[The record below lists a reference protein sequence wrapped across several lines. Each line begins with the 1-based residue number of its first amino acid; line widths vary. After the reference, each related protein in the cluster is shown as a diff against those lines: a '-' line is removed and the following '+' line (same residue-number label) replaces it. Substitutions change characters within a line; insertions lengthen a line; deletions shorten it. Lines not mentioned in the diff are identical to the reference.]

1 MGSSTRTREG
11 NALRVVHPHAAGI
24 DIGSREHYVAIESDA
39 SSVRAFGCATAD
51 LYELGRWLKSCGIT
65 TVAMESTGVY
75 WVPLARILESDFGI
89 PVVLV
94 DPRYVR
100 SVPGRKSDV
109 KDCQWLQRLHTYGLL
124 TGVFRSPVEI
134 EPLKAYHR
142 HRKSLVEGAA
152 QHVLRMQKAL
162 EVMNVQL
169 HKVLSDLTGVTG
181 MRIVRAIVEGERDP
195 LVLARHR
202 HPFVKSPEEEI
213 AKALEGKFLPEQL
226 FLLRQ
231 ALEAYD
237 FCHQQIAACDGE
249 IEAYM
254 RTLKERVAQHSP
266 TGAAS
271 SQASK
276 QEPAEATSARPK
288 RRKNQ
293 AHFDLRAE
301 VARIAGVDLTRIPGI
316 EALTAQ
322 TLLSEIG
329 PDLSAFPTEKHFV
342 SWLALCPNHAITGGR
357 IHRRKSRPSANR
369 VATALRIAAQTLH
382 KSKTALG
389 AFYRRM
395 RARLGAPKAITAAA
409 RKLALTV
416 YRMLRHGEAFVE
428 HGQDAYE
435 RQYEERVLANL
446 RRSAKQHGFQ
456 LVAETVS

>member
-1 MGSSTRTREG
+1 MRPSTGNREG
-11 NALRVVHPHAAGI
+11 NALEVVHPHAAGI
-24 DIGSREHYVAIESDA
+24 DIGSREHYVAVGPDA
-39 SSVRAFGCATAD
+39 ASSSVRTFGCATVD
-51 LYELGRWLKSCGIT
+51 LFEMGRWLKECGVT

-75 WVPLARILESDFGI
+75 WVPVARVLEDDFGI
-89 PVVLV
+89 AVVLV

-100 SVPGRKSDV
+100 SVPGRKTDV
-109 KDCQWLQRLHTYGLL
+109 QDCQWLQRLHTYGLL
-124 TGVFRSPVEI
+124 TGVFRSPLEI

-169 HKVLSDLTGVTG
+169 HKVLSDITGVTG
-181 MRIVRAIVEGERDP
+181 MRIIRAIVEGERDP
-195 LVLARHR
+195 VALARHR
-202 HPFVKSPEEEI
+202 HSLVKSPEDEI
-213 AKALEGKFLPEQL
+213 AKALGGKFLTEQV
-226 FLLRQ
+226 FLLGQ

-237 FCHQQIAACDGE
+237 FAHRQLEVCDGQ

-254 RTLKERVAQHSP
+254 RTLKPCPSQPSP
-266 TGAAS
+266 P
-271 SQASK
+271 
-276 QEPAEATSARPK
+276 EPAPPPT

-301 VARIAGVDLTRIPGI
+301 LIRVTGVDLTRIPGI
-316 EALTAQ
+316 EALTSQ
-322 TLLSEIG
+322 TLIAEVG
-329 PDLSAFPTEKHFV
+329 VDLSAFATEKHFV

-357 IHRRKSRPSANR
+357 IRRRKSRPSASR
-369 VATALRIAAQTLH
+369 VATALRIAAQSLH

-409 RKLALTV
+409 RKLAVTV
-416 YRMLRHGEAFVE
+416 YRMLKHGEAFVE
-428 HGQDAYE
+428 RGQEAYE
-435 RQYEERVLANL
+435 QQYKDRVVTNL
-446 RRSAKQHGFQ
+446 RRSAKKLGFQ

>member
-1 MGSSTRTREG
+1 MKSSTTNREG
-11 NALRVVHPHAAGI
+11 NALEVVHPHAAGI
-24 DIGSREHYVAIESDA
+24 DIGSREHYVAAGAE
-39 SSVRAFGCATAD
+39 VQTFGCATAD
-51 LYELGRWLKSCGIT
+51 LFEMGRWLKRCGVT

-75 WVPLARILESDFGI
+75 WVPVARILEDDFGI

-100 SVPGRKSDV
+100 SVPGRKTDV

-124 TGVFRSPVEI
+124 TGVFRSPLEI
-134 EPLKAYHR
+134 EPLKAYYR

-169 HKVLSDLTGVTG
+169 HKVLSDITGVTG

-195 LVLARHR
+195 VALARHR
-202 HPFVKSPEEEI
+202 HPLVKSPEDQI
-213 AKALEGKFLPEQL
+213 AKALEGKFLTEQV
-226 FLLRQ
+226 FLLAQ

-237 FCHQQIAACDGE
+237 FVHRQIERCDGQ

-254 RTLKERVAQHSP
+254 RTLK
-266 TGAAS
+266 
-271 SQASK
+271 
-276 QEPAEATSARPK
+276 ARPAQPSPPEAALRRPT

-301 VARIAGVDLTRIPGI
+301 LTRITGVDLTRIPGI
-316 EALTAQ
+316 DALTSQ
-322 TLLSEIG
+322 TLIAEVG
-329 PDLSAFPTEKHFV
+329 VDVSAFPTEKHFV

-357 IHRRKSRPSANR
+357 IRRRKSRPSANR
-369 VATALRIAAQTLH
+369 VATAFRIAAQTLH

-409 RKLALTV
+409 RKLAATV
-416 YRMLRHGEAFVE
+416 YRLLKYGEAFVE
-428 HGQDAYE
+428 RGQEAYE
-435 RQYEERVLANL
+435 LQYKDRVLANL
-446 RRSAKQHGFQ
+446 RRSAKHLGFQ
-456 LVAETVS
+456 LVAEPVS

>member
-1 MGSSTRTREG
+1 MRRSTGSREG
-11 NALRVVHPHAAGI
+11 NAWEVVHPHAAGI
-24 DIGSREHYVAIESDA
+24 DIGSREHYVAVGSDA
-39 SSVRAFGCATAD
+39 DARPVRTFGCATAD
-51 LYELGRWLKSCGIT
+51 LFEMGRWLKACGVT

-75 WVPLARILESDFGI
+75 WVPVARILEEDFRI
-89 PVVLV
+89 TVVLV

-124 TGVFRSPVEI
+124 TGVFRSPLEI
-134 EPLKAYHR
+134 EPLKAYYR
-142 HRKSLVEGAA
+142 HRKSLVEACS

-169 HKVLSDLTGVTG
+169 HKVLSDITGVTG

-195 LVLARHR
+195 VTLARHR
-202 HPFVKSPEEEI
+202 DSRVRSSEEEI

-231 ALEAYD
+231 SLESYD
-237 FCHQQIAACDGE
+237 FSHRQIAACDAQ

-254 RTLKERVAQHSP
+254 GTLKARRPEQTHAQDGSP
-266 TGAAS
+266 R
-271 SQASK
+271 
-276 QEPAEATSARPK
+276 AT

-293 AHFDLRAE
+293 SHFDLRAE
-301 VARIAGVDLTRIPGI
+301 LTRITGVDLTRIPGI

-322 TLLSEIG
+322 TVVAELG
-329 PDLSAFPTEKHFV
+329 ADLSAFPTEKHFV

-357 IHRRKSRPSANR
+357 IRRRKSRPSASR
-369 VATALRIAAQTLH
+369 VATALRVAAQTLH

-409 RKLALTV
+409 RKLAATV
-416 YRMLRHGEAFVE
+416 YRMLKHGEAFVE
-428 HGQDAYE
+428 RGQDSYE
-435 RQYEERVLANL
+435 RQYKERVVANL
-446 RRSAKQHGFQ
+446 RRSAKQLGFQ
-456 LVAETVS
+456 LVAEPVAEPVS